1 MILTAYSNAH
11 IEVSALCIIVY
22 EIEIYYVGHSSCLS
36 GFAGQVKSRQ
46 AEISVTQGFQ
56 KQKLQAAA
64 LYVYTEPV

>member
-1 MILTAYSNAH
+1 MAMDWGFSTLYNCVWNWDRLSIEFLKVIPPAYL
-11 IEVSALCIIVY
+11 V
-22 EIEIYYVGHSSCLS
+22 
-36 GFAGQVKSRQ
+36 FAGQVKSRQ